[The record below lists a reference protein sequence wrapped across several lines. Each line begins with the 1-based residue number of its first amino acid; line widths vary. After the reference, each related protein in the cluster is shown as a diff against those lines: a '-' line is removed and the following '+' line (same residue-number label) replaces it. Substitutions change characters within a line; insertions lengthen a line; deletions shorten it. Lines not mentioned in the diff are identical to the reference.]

1 MNDSQDLK
9 ELLMIV
15 EKQQEMIALMEDLQ
29 SENEKLT
36 RELKQCK
43 EDLKLKKEELK
54 ASLALNENL
63 NSESRKLLQQIESWN
78 SLQT

>member
-9 ELLMIV
+9 ELLLIV

-36 RELKQCK
+36 RELEQCK

-63 NSESRKLLQQIESWN
+63 NSESRKLLQQIENWN
-78 SLQT
+78 SLQP

>member
-1 MNDSQDLK
+1 MEIYRRRNRTDSAVNPQSMSAGMQET
-9 ELLMIV
+9 ELV
-15 EKQQEMIALMEDLQ
+15 
-29 SENEKLT
+29 
-36 RELKQCK
+36 
-43 EDLKLKKEELK
+43 LKLKKEELK